1 MISVVAVIAIFSV
14 RRAVSTDG
22 KRVHIKHAKKVAKVA
37 KVKTSPPPPSPT
49 GHVKAGA
56 VSINNAMKTTTA
68 GSSGNGIVF
77 TGTPPST
84 GTFFVSPST
93 LSPPYLVRIIG

>member
-56 VSINNAMKTTTA
+56 VSINNDMKTTTA

-77 TGTPPST
+77 SPPT
-84 GTFFVSPST
+84 GTFFISPST
-93 LSPPYLVRIIG
+93 LSPKVVVRIIG